1 MLVISIFP
9 NFDTLSLIK
18 YEYFKRYLYI
28 VVSVVMS
35 GHIYLVLVE
44 DVNEL
49 KNTHYPYT
57 SLGMSCMFDKCN
69 FTTPVTLC

>member
-49 KNTHYPYT
+49 KKSPLPIHFFRNVLY
-57 SLGMSCMFDKCN
+57 
-69 FTTPVTLC
+69 V

>member
-9 NFDTLSLIK
+9 NFDTLSFIK

-49 KNTHYPYT
+49 KKYPLRIHFSRNVLY
-57 SLGMSCMFDKCN
+57 
-69 FTTPVTLC
+69 V

>member
-1 MLVISIFP
+1 MFVISIFP

-18 YEYFKRYLYI
+18 YEHFKRYLYI

-44 DVNEL
+44 DMNEL
-49 KNTHYPYT
+49 KVPITH
-57 SLGMSCMFDKCN
+57 
-69 FTTPVTLC
+69 TLL

>member
-18 YEYFKRYLYI
+18 YEHFKRYLYI

-44 DVNEL
+44 DMNEL
-49 KNTHYPYT
+49 KVPITH
-57 SLGMSCMFDKCN
+57 
-69 FTTPVTLC
+69 TLL

>member
-9 NFDTLSLIK
+9 NFDILSLIK

-49 KNTHYPYT
+49 KKYPLPIHFFRNVLY
-57 SLGMSCMFDKCN
+57 
-69 FTTPVTLC
+69 V